1 MVMAKLNNVNK
12 KKCRTGKQER
22 GCKEIKGQHLTTIHQ
37 NLFKRNNGLR

>member
-22 GCKEIKGQHLTTIHQ
+22 ACKEIKEEQLTTIHQ